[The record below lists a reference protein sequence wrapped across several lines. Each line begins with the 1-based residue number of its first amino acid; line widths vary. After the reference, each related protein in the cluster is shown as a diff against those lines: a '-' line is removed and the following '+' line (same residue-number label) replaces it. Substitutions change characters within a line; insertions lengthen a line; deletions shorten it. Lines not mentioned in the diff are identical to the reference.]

1 MPKLVTK
8 FGYLKGKAK
17 RNPGGYAK
25 YVATREGV
33 EKIDESFKL
42 SPRTQKQADFI
53 AKILNDFP
61 DTKQMH
67 E

>member
-1 MPKLVTK
+1 MPKLITK

-17 RNPGGYAK
+17 KNPGGYAK

-42 SPRTQKQADFI
+42 
-53 AKILNDFP
+53 IL
-61 DTKQMH
+61 
-67 E
+67 

>member
-33 EKIDESFKL
+33 EKIKF
-42 SPRTQKQADFI
+42 
-53 AKILNDFP
+53 
-61 DTKQMH
+61 
-67 E
+67 